1 MQKHPPFLLHFLAM
15 FFMVSF
21 LINLNGIVQ
30 LVQSWN
36 WLLAAGYTPH
46 PVYVVF
52 KSTFIG
58 LASLFA
64 AASLWLYIP
73 FSARFSQILAVI
85 VFIWFWLD
93 RLLLTRN
100 PLSFEHHAFPLLIS
114 LLILLFV
121 VVSSWLLEPYMKY
134 RANRLSPADED
145 GEQDEQNLP

>member
-1 MQKHPPFLLHFLAM
+1 MPKHPPFLLHILAM
-15 FFMVSF
+15 LFMVSF

-52 KSTFIG
+52 KSAFIG

-64 AASLWLYIP
+64 AVALWLCRP
-73 FSARFSQILAVI
+73 LSPRFSQVLAVL

-100 PLSFEHHAFPLLIS
+100 PLSFEHHLFPLLIS
-114 LLILLFV
+114 LLILAFV
-121 VVSSWLLEPYMKY
+121 GISSWLLEPYMKY

-145 GEQDEQNLP
+145 GEQDEQNIP